1 MIRMSILR
9 NLPVICGHRQI
20 GLLQNASLNDAQ
32 NQVLALIVS
41 CGIRGKRIILP
52 ENIEAIGQT
61 FIMARNVQRYKRTQ
75 ETTPCRFVRDT
86 SGLLCGRVTDY
97 AIDEKTFAVQAVEM
111 IPGYLDQERRRR
123 LWVFAYQRSE
133 NHAEE
138 LVVPAC
144 LGSGLIF
151 AREGNEEC
159 AYPR

>member
-9 NLPVICGHRQI
+9 NFPVICGHRQI

-41 CGIRGKRIILP
+41 CGIRGKRVVLP
-52 ENIEAIGQT
+52 ENIEVIGKS
-61 FIMARNVQRYKRTQ
+61 FIVVRSVQRYKRAQ
-75 ETTPCRFVRDT
+75 ETAPCRFIRDT

-97 AIDEKTFAVQAVEM
+97 AIDEATLAILAVEM
-111 IPGYLDQERRRR
+111 IPGYLGKARQKR
-123 LWVFAYQRSE
+123 LWIYDYQRSE

-138 LVVPAC
+138 LIVPAC
-144 LGSGLIF
+144 LGCELTL

-159 AYPR
+159 AYPP